1 MAPAPASP
9 APRMRAVARIRFW
22 LAMTGGLLALSACD
36 IVQTLPDR
44 ARSAPPARVAPAY
57 EPSAESRALRAY
69 YAKLQSDMLARGLM
83 RSDDGNRDAPF
94 NARMLTA
101 NFIRIAMYDEF
112 DNSSGRL
119 VARETESRLRR
130 WQDPVRMTLH
140 FGASIPE
147 SRRGTERARVAS
159 FLARLTRV
167 TGHPIRLVDRDGN
180 FQLHIVDE
188 DERRALGPAVAAAMP
203 GMSPSEIATFTDMP
217 TSTYCQVSAMVD
229 NASSEYRRAFAV
241 VRTEHPDL
249 LHLACLHEEI
259 AQGLGLPNDS
269 PLARPSIFNDDQEF
283 ALLTPMDE
291 LMLRMLY
298 DARLRPG
305 MSIAEARPIVATIA
319 EELLGGSS

>member
-1 MAPAPASP
+1 MASTCPSP
-9 APRMRAVARIRFW
+9 APRRRGFARLRVWLAISGGAVA
-22 LAMTGGLLALSACD
+22 LAACD
-36 IVQTLPDR
+36 VAAPLPDR
-44 ARSAPPARVAPAY
+44 ARQAPPLRVEAVY
-57 EPSAESRALRAY
+57 KPSAESEALRIF
-69 YAKLQSDMLARGLM
+69 YARLQSDMLSRGLM
-83 RSDDGNRDAPF
+83 RSDDGSRDAPF

-130 WQDPVRMTLH
+130 WKDPVRMMLH
-140 FGASIPE
+140 FGASVPQA
-147 SRRGTERARVAS
+147 RRGTERARVAS
-159 FLARLTRV
+159 YLARLSRV
-167 TGHPIRLVDRDGN
+167 TGHPIRLVDRDAN
-180 FQLHIVDE
+180 FHLHIVDE
-188 DERRALGPAVAAAMP
+188 DERRALGPTIAAAMP
-203 GMSPSEIATFTDMP
+203 GMNATEIGAFTRMP
-217 TSTYCQVSAMVD
+217 ASTYCQVSAMVD
-229 NASSEYRRAFAV
+229 NATSEYRRAFAV
-241 VRTEHPDL
+241 VRSEHPDL

-305 MSIAEARPIVATIA
+305 MSIAEARPIIETIA

>member
-1 MAPAPASP
+1 MARAPASP
-9 APRMRAVARIRFW
+9 DAPSRAFARARVW
-22 LAMTGGLLALSACD
+22 LAIAGGVLALSACD
-36 IVQTLPDR
+36 LAQTLPDR
-44 ARSAPPARVAPAY
+44 ARSAPPARVAPVY

-69 YAKLQSDMLARGLM
+69 YAKLQSDLVARGLM
-83 RSDDGNRDAPF
+83 RSDDGSRDAPF
-94 NARMLTA
+94 NERMLTA

-112 DNSSGRL
+112 DTSTGRL

-130 WQDPVRMTLH
+130 WQEPVRVSLH
-140 FGASIPE
+140 FGASVPAA
-147 SRRGTERARVAS
+147 RRGTDRARVAS
-159 FLARLTRV
+159 LLARLARV

-180 FQLHIVDE
+180 FHLHIVDE
-188 DERRALGPAVAAAMP
+188 DERRALGSAVAAAMP
-203 GMSPSEIATFTDMP
+203 GMSPSEIATFTGMP

-241 VRTEHPDL
+241 VRAEHPDL

-305 MSIAEARPIVATIA
+305 MTISEARPIITTIA

>member
-1 MAPAPASP
+1 MARAPASP
-9 APRMRAVARIRFW
+9 ATRTRSFVRARVW
-22 LAMTGGLLALSACD
+22 LAMAGGVLALSACD
-36 IVQTLPDR
+36 LVQTLPDR
-44 ARSAPPARVAPAY
+44 AQSAPPARVAPAY
-57 EPSAESRALRAY
+57 QPSAESRALRAY
-69 YAKLQSDMLARGLM
+69 YAKLQADLVARGLM
-83 RSDDGNRDAPF
+83 RSDDGSRDAPF

-130 WQDPVRMTLH
+130 WQEPVRMTLH

-147 SRRGTERARVAS
+147 TRRGTERARVAS
-159 FLARLTRV
+159 LLARLARV
-167 TGHPIRLVDRDGN
+167 TGHPIRLVDSNGN
-180 FQLHIVDE
+180 FQLHFVDE
-188 DERRALGPAVAAAMP
+188 DERRALGPAVSAGMP
-203 GMSPSEIATFTDMP
+203 GMSPSEVASFTDMP

-241 VRTEHPDL
+241 VRAEHPDL

-298 DARLRPG
+298 DDRLRPG
-305 MSIAEARPIVATIA
+305 MTISEARPIISTIA

>member
-1 MAPAPASP
+1 MAPAPASTTHRTR
-9 APRMRAVARIRFW
+9 AIARMRVW
-22 LAMTGGLLALSACD
+22 LAIAGGALALSACD
-36 IVQTLPDR
+36 LAQTLPDR
-44 ARSAPPARVAPAY
+44 ARSAPPARIAPAY
-57 EPSAESRALRAY
+57 EPSTESRALRAY

-83 RSDDGNRDAPF
+83 RSDDGSRDAPF

-130 WQDPVRMTLH
+130 WQEPVRMTLH
-140 FGASIPE
+140 FGASVPE
-147 SRRGTERARVAS
+147 ARRGTERARVAS
-159 FLARLTRV
+159 FLARLARV

-188 DERRALGPAVAAAMP
+188 DERRTLGPAVAAAMP

-241 VRTEHPDL
+241 LRTEHPDL

-305 MSIAEARPIVATIA
+305 MSIAEARPIITTIA